1 MRIKTKLRLGLGL
14 LFLLI
19 VLLAAV
25 ATRSIY
31 SLKNDTQNIL
41 HDNYNSLIYAKSM
54 MRNLNDAENFNSKSF
69 EKQLANQ
76 ELNATEQGEKELN
89 QQIRDKFDAYK
100 EGNHSPELLKDVRIS
115 LLEMMEMNMQAIEI
129 KSEFAEKTAN
139 QAILLIIFTG
149 IACIFIAF
157 NSLIKIPSCGFFPE
171 STPSIST

>member
-19 VLLAAV
+19 VLLATV
-25 ATRSIY
+25 ATTSIY

-89 QQIRDKFDAYK
+89 QQIRDCKFSA
-100 EGNHSPELLKDVRIS
+100 
-115 LLEMMEMNMQAIEI
+115 
-129 KSEFAEKTAN
+129 KSGH
-139 QAILLIIFTG
+139 LRP
-149 IACIFIAF
+149 
-157 NSLIKIPSCGFFPE
+157 KI
-171 STPSIST
+171 